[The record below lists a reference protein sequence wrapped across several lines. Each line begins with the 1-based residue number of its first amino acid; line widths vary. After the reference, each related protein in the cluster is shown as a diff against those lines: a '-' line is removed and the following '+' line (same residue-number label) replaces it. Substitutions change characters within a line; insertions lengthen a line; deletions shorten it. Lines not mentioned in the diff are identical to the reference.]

1 MSKKENEYFEILTD
15 IFLNTIQK
23 KNYRLVRKMSES
35 FYNQFNSV
43 RKKQSGQPVIY
54 PETYYQLVYK
64 TIQQLS
70 RDSDPSL
77 QYLKECTGGSIWLLL
92 GETSKSI
99 ISNKTYQWIWHNLSS
114 AIESGDD
121 NIVLY
126 HWKTATQYA
135 TFQEFVEPRTN
146 YENFVHFHY
155 ILGGLLLYFGK
166 HELITKLFQ
175 CTIKDPPDYPL
186 LRERAEKIYSFYINN
201 VHFLN
206 TEIYPFSGISGIT
219 VNDHIEKSW
228 INSYLA
234 LLFIRQCWTDLN
246 INTRPIDFPHEQE
259 QDTIDLWI
267 DGIPQFRSIVEKHL
281 ENPKILK
288 ILELDYGRSKT
299 QSPINLLNTWGN
311 TLQRQ
316 RPSAIPQVQGYQRR

>member
-1 MSKKENEYFEILTD
+1 MSKKENEYFEVLTD
-15 IFLNTIQK
+15 IFLGTIQK
-23 KNYRLVRKMSES
+23 KNYRLVRKMSKS
-35 FYNQFNSV
+35 FYSQFGLV
-43 RKKQSGQPVIY
+43 RRKQSGQPVVY
-54 PETYYQLVYK
+54 PKTYYQLVYK

-70 RDSDPSL
+70 RDSDPSF
-77 QYLKECTGGSIWLLL
+77 QYLKEWTGGSIWLL
-92 GETSKSI
+92 GEISKSNV
-99 ISNKTYQWIWHNLSS
+99 SNETYRWIWHNLSS
-114 AIESGDD
+114 ALESGDD

-155 ILGGLLLYFGK
+155 IIGGLLLYFGK
-166 HELITKLFQ
+166 YELISKLFQ

-186 LRERAEKIYSFYINN
+186 LRERVEKIYSFYINN

-206 TEIYPFSGISGIT
+206 TEIYPFPGISGIT
-219 VNDHIEKSW
+219 ANDRIEKSW

-246 INTRPIDFPHEQE
+246 INTRHIDFPYKN
-259 QDTIDLWI
+259 DILDLWI
-267 DGIPQFRSIVEKHL
+267 DGIPQFRDIVGKHL

-299 QSPINLLNTWGN
+299 QSPTNLLNTWGN

-316 RPSAIPQVQGYQRR
+316 RPSAIPQVQGYSQGR

>member
-1 MSKKENEYFEILTD
+1 
-15 IFLNTIQK
+15 
-23 KNYRLVRKMSES
+23 MSES
-35 FYNQFNSV
+35 FYNQFDSV
-43 RKKQSGQPVIY
+43 RKKQSGQPVVY
-54 PETYYQLVYK
+54 PESYYQLVYK

-70 RDSDPSL
+70 RDSDPSF
-77 QYLKECTGGSIWLLL
+77 QYLKKWTRGSIWLL
-92 GETSKSI
+92 GETSKSNV
-99 ISNKTYQWIWHNLSS
+99 SNETYQWMWHNLSS
-114 AIESGDD
+114 ALESDDD

-186 LRERAEKIYSFYINN
+186 LREKAEKVYLFYIKNILS
-201 VHFLN
+201 FN
-206 TEIYPFSGISGIT
+206 TDIYPFSGISGIT
-219 VNDHIEKSW
+219 ANDRIEKSW

-246 INTRPIDFPHEQE
+246 INTRPIEFPYKK
-259 QDTIDLWI
+259 DTRDLWI

-299 QSPINLLNTWGN
+299 QIPTNLLNTWGIRYKDN
-311 TLQRQ
+311 V
-316 RPSAIPQVQGYQRR
+316 QVLFLKFKDIVRDASEI